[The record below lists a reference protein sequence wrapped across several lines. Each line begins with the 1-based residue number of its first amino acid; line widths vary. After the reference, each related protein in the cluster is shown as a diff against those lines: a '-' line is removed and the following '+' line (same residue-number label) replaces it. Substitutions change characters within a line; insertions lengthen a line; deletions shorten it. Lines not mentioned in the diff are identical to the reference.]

1 MMSLETVTVSEI
13 RKNMAEYFVEAVHK
27 NKLIG
32 LSRYEKERAYLVGEE
47 MLDTLLNYA
56 LLAPDFDVFDEE
68 DGSKTIVY
76 KTLDLLA
83 NGDTYEATVEDIVI
97 QAQEYADDYLNDI
110 NLYHR
115 DPERKNHLPLLILIS
130 KARSKDE
137 IRNLLGLQQG

>member
-1 MMSLETVTVSEI
+1 MSLETVTVSEI

-83 NGDTYEATVEDIVI
+83 NGDTYEATVADIVI

-130 KARSKDE
+130 KARSTDE

>member
-1 MMSLETVTVSEI
+1 
-13 RKNMAEYFVEAVHK
+13 MAEYFVEAVHK

-47 MLDTLLNYA
+47 MLDTILKYA
-56 LLAPDFDVFDEE
+56 ILSPDFDILDEE
-68 DGSKTIVY
+68 NGSKTLVY

-83 NGDTYEATVEDIVI
+83 NGDTYEEAVEDIVI

-115 DPERKNHLPLLILIS
+115 DMERKNHLPLLILIS
-130 KARSKDE
+130 KARSTDE